1 MNLTRAYTEEDY
13 TCDEYY
19 GKNNV
24 SMVRGIKG
32 MSSGIFNE
40 NVAAKWHDGGDAI
53 SKDEVNEPEWNLG
66 GNAKLGYITTD
77 VYTTFTILVGIFFPS
92 CTGIYRVTML
102 FRDNVLLTLFLKFRN
117 LPFLPNSHQ
126 PKQKWACN
134 GTTRLKSIKHIL

>member
-92 CTGIYRVTML
+92 CTGDFEKGGL
-102 FRDNVLLTLFLKFRN
+102 
-117 LPFLPNSHQ
+117 SS
-126 PKQKWACN
+126 A
-134 GTTRLKSIKHIL
+134 